1 VHPLAFAAS
10 GYQTCAAQIGK
21 MPGDFWLVG
30 VQNFYEKT
38 NADFIVSD
46 QVNDPQAS
54 SIRESFEQ
62 EFYAVLFAA
71 HSVSFLCLL
80 PAQ

>member
-1 VHPLAFAAS
+1 V
-10 GYQTCAAQIGK
+10 
-21 MPGDFWLVG
+21 PGDFRLVG
-30 VQNFYEKT
+30 VQNFHEKT
-38 NADFIVSD
+38 DADFIVSNE
-46 QVNDPQAS
+46 VYYPQAS

-71 HSVSFLCLL
+71 HFVSFLCFL